1 MKIRSM
7 IYDGRRASKQTR
19 RIINSKTMQ
28 WVTSPLTAGLRNRS
42 FQPPKWL
49 GGTVGCGFLLLMIT
63 LAGAQTAVP
72 PVVTYQGRLSAAGTN
87 WNGLGYFKFAI
98 VNGGTNLNRTANG
111 YCLTAGGQVTGFV
124 VIDGG
129 SGYTTPPHVAI
140 YGPPGPPW
148 GGATAIAAVSGGTVS
163 SVTVQTP
170 GSNFWVGAFVAIYP
184 APPVYSYYTYWS
196 NNGLTDGDG
205 QPTSPVALTLSAG
218 SFSAALGGEGMVYL
232 APEIF
237 QQGDAQLRIWF
248 SPSQEG
254 PFQELTP
261 AQPMT
266 ATPYAMVA
274 AQAASVQ
281 GSNVVGTLPLSTWN
295 QAFASPV
302 VLTNSDNVL
311 AGDGAALVNLDG
323 GGLASGTVADAR
335 LSTNVALLS
344 RTQTFTGQNT
354 FKNPGD
360 NGGSLRVGANA
371 AGAEPKLVYFGG
383 GSSLSIGENG
393 ADNRMELRADS
404 FALLSNS
411 GQGGVGIN
419 KTNPAATLDV
429 NGTIAAT
436 GFTGSGAGLSNL
448 DGGQIVSGSVT
459 SAQLA
464 PGTASAN
471 LADSGQSGVPSG
483 GMILSDNPANAALA
497 GAGYIKLGKVELISE
512 KWNTNYASGP
522 LDAGNLTQARS
533 GHSAVWT
540 GTEMIIW
547 GGFNG
552 TYLNDGYRYNPAA
565 NTWTAIS
572 RTNAPA
578 ARGGHCAVWTGSKMI
593 VWGGADRTGGLYNPA
608 TDTWSAMSAVNAPPG
623 YTSNAFAWTGTYL
636 LVWGGIGDSYG
647 EFDYLNQWS
656 CADYGN
662 GGRYNPSTDTW
673 TAMSTNNAPGSR
685 AQMAFAWTGAEL
697 VVWGGLYEYVVP
709 GGFFSSGVVDEYYN
723 TGARYNPSTDSWTPM
738 TTNGAPS
745 LRCGATAVWT
755 GSQFLVWGGVTLV
768 YTNDWFWGGSNY
780 FPFNANTGGRYS
792 PSGNSWSAMS
802 SAGAPTPRSQHTA
815 LWTGSRMT
823 VWGGSDDNGA
833 AKTGGRYDPTANTWL
848 RRW

>member
-1 MKIRSM
+1 M
-7 IYDGRRASKQTR
+7 
-19 RIINSKTMQ
+19 
-28 WVTSPLTAGLRNRS
+28 
-42 FQPPKWL
+42 
-49 GGTVGCGFLLLMIT
+49 
-63 LAGAQTAVP
+63 
-72 PVVTYQGRLSAAGTN
+72 
-87 WNGLGYFKFAI
+87 
-98 VNGGTNLNRTANG
+98 
-111 YCLTAGGQVTGFV
+111 
-124 VIDGG
+124 
-129 SGYTTPPHVAI
+129 
-140 YGPPGPPW
+140 
-148 GGATAIAAVSGGTVS
+148 
-163 SVTVQTP
+163 
-170 GSNFWVGAFVAIYP
+170 
-184 APPVYSYYTYWS
+184 
-196 NNGLTDGDG
+196 
-205 QPTSPVALTLSAG
+205 
-218 SFSAALGGEGMVYL
+218 
-232 APEIF
+232 
-237 QQGDAQLRIWF
+237 
-248 SPSQEG
+248 
-254 PFQELTP
+254 
-261 AQPMT
+261 
-266 ATPYAMVA
+266 
-274 AQAASVQ
+274 
-281 GSNVVGTLPLSTWN
+281 
-295 QAFASPV
+295 
-302 VLTNSDNVL
+302 
-311 AGDGAALVNLDG
+311 
-323 GGLASGTVADAR
+323 
-335 LSTNVALLS
+335 
-344 RTQTFTGQNT
+344 
-354 FKNPGD
+354 
-360 NGGSLRVGANA
+360 
-371 AGAEPKLVYFGG
+371 
-383 GSSLSIGENG
+383 
-393 ADNRMELRADS
+393 
-404 FALLSNS
+404 
-411 GQGGVGIN
+411 
-419 KTNPAATLDV
+419 

-848 RRW
+848 STTTGALAARYTHTAIWTGTQMIVWGGEDQSLYPALPWLDGGGRYNITNDTWTAAAATPSSGDPGARQKATAVWTGSEMIIWGGESAGFYLHSGGRFNPALNTWTAPSLVCPPSGRINHTALWSGSAMLIWGGYDQAPTATGASYDPASDSWMPLSKTNAPSARSRHTAVWTGSDMVVWGGIGSGLIPAYATTGGRYNPATDSWRATSTNTPPAGRSDHTAVWTGSEMIVWGGESISARYPGTIIYYSSGARYNPSNDSWIALPTLSAPQGRAFHSAVWTGSEMLVWGGLNGGALNTGGRYNPSSGWSGIDLSNAPTARYNHAGLWDGAQMIVWGGTADGTNGIVSGARFLPRTGEWTPTSGLDWNLLKARVYNTAVWTGTEMLIWGGKNYGYNASSYLNDVFGYTPRRVTYLYLRP